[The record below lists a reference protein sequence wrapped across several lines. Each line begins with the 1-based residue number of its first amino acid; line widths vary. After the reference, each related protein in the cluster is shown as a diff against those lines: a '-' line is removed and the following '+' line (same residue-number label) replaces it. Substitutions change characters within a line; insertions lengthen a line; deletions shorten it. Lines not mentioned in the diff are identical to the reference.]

1 MKHCGRKNR
10 FIYHSSLEVFAAVPL
25 DPDLINN
32 IVMLGGVIV
41 FFSLW
46 WVGCKLTHFKLSGF

>member
-1 MKHCGRKNR
+1 MKRCKKKKKKKTC

-32 IVMLGGVIV
+32 IAVLGGVIF
-41 FFSLW
+41 FFSMEW
-46 WVGCKLTHFKLSGF
+46 GRDVN

>member
-1 MKHCGRKNR
+1 MEEKNR

-32 IVMLGGVIV
+32 IGMLGGVIV
-41 FFSLW
+41 FFSLRW
-46 WVGCKLTHFKLSGF
+46 AGM

>member
-1 MKHCGRKNR
+1 MKHCKKKKPW

-32 IVMLGGVIV
+32 IAMLGGVIF
-41 FFSLW
+41 FFSMEW
-46 WVGCKLTHFKLSGF
+46 AGGM